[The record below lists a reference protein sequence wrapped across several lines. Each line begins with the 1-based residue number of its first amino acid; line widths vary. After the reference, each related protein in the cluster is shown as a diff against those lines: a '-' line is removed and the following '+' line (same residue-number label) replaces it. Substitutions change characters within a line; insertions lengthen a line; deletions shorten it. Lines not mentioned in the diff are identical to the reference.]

1 VAGGVPIRPAATVLL
16 LRDCDRGIEVLLL
29 RRTTRAVFSPGAHV
43 FPGGAL
49 DDADSGEA
57 IAQCCGSFGDGE
69 ASSALAL
76 PRGGLAFYVAAV
88 RECFEEAGVLLA
100 RDRDTGGRFTM
111 AHDEFV
117 AARRRVHRDASAFAE
132 LCARERLELAVDQL
146 LPFGHWVTPPGGPRR
161 FDTRFFITRAPLD
174 QEAMHDEHETTESG
188 WFRPADV
195 LAAHARGEVELI
207 LPTKRTLEAIADGAD
222 VDKVLTAVA
231 R

>member
-1 VAGGVPIRPAATVLL
+1 MPIRPAATVLL

-49 DDADSGEA
+49 DEADASDS
-57 IAQCCGSFGDGE
+57 IAHCCGAFGDAE
-69 ASSALAL
+69 ASAALGL
-76 PRGGLAFYVAAV
+76 TRGGLAYYVAAV

-100 RDRDTGGRFTM
+100 RDRETGAGFAM

-117 AARRRVHRDASAFAE
+117 AARRRVHRDAHAFAE
-132 LCARERLELAVDQL
+132 LCERQHLELAVDQL

-161 FDTRFFITRAPLD
+161 FDTRFFVTRAPLD

-188 WFRPADV
+188 WHRPADV

-207 LPTKRTLEAIADGAD
+207 LPTQRTLEAIADGVD
-222 VDKVLTAVA
+222 VDKILTAVA
-231 R
+231 Q